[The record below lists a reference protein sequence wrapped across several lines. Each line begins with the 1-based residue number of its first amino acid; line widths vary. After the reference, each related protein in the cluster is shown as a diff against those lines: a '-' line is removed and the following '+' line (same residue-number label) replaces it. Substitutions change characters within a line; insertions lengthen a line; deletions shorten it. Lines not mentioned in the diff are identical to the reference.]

1 MGAATAVLAM
11 RRGTKHRAL
20 SSSCCFRATMRSRD
34 QDRPHFQRCKWTK
47 VTVADSIFHDCC
59 HSSSPTFSSDKGTS
73 PLLPPSGGVHTLA
86 P

>member
-1 MGAATAVLAM
+1 MGAATPALAM
-11 RRGTKHRAL
+11 RRGAKHHVL
-20 SSSCCFRATMRSRD
+20 SNSCCFRTTVRSRD
-34 QDRPHFQRCKWTK
+34 QDHPRFQRCKRTK

-73 PLLPPSGGVHTLA
+73 PLLPPSGGVHTLS